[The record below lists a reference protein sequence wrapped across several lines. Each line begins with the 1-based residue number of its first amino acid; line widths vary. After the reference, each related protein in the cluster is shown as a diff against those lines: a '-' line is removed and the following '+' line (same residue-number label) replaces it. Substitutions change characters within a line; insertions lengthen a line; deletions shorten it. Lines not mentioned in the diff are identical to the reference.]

1 MKLNFETERLF
12 LRPFQENDAPFLYE
26 LNNDEE
32 VMRYTGDV
40 PFKNVEAAL
49 NFAIDYI
56 QHPDSQFQKYQM
68 GRLAVI
74 KKEDGAFMGWTGLKF
89 HPEENFVDTGYR
101 LMKKYWGKGYATE
114 STQRILHHAFEDH
127 KLNAVVAHV
136 HEHNIG
142 SQRVALKLNMKL
154 DHRFLWEGK
163 EPARCYQITRDE
175 YRNT

>member
-1 MKLNFETERLF
+1 MTLKFETERLL
-12 LRPFQENDAPFLYE
+12 LRPFQEDDAPFLFE
-26 LNNDEE
+26 LNSDEE

-40 PFKNVEAAL
+40 PFKSIEEARK
-49 NFAIDYI
+49 FAIDYI
-56 QHPDSQFQKYQM
+56 HKPDSQFIKYQM

-74 KKEDGAFMGWTGLKF
+74 RKEDHAFIGWSGLKY

-114 STQRILHHAFEDH
+114 STKRVLQHGFEDH
-127 KLNAVVAHV
+127 ELDAVVAHV

-163 EPARCYQITRDE
+163 EPARCYKITRDE